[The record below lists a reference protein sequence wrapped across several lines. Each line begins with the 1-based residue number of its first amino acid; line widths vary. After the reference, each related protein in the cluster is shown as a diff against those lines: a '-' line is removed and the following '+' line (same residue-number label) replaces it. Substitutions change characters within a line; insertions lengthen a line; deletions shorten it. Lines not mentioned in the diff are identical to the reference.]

1 MALRGRTQTV
11 VGSRTDGSIGKV
23 IHGALA
29 YDVQAWVLTLG
40 NERRFRERLVRMAR
54 LAAGESV
61 LDVGCGTGAL
71 AIAAGR
77 QVGSAGEVCGVD
89 PSPEMVARARRK
101 AAKAGVDV
109 RFETAAAQALPF
121 PDASFDAV
129 LSCLMLHHVSEG
141 GRPQAI
147 GEISR
152 VLKPG
157 GSFLAI
163 DFGSS
168 GKRHGMLHKLHGK
181 LQRLRGH
188 ADFDLEELTPAL
200 VSEALEVVER
210 GPVDSSGVLGHSNL
224 RFILARA
231 SAS

>member
-1 MALRGRTQTV
+1 MG
-11 VGSRTDGSIGKV
+11 TDGSIEKV

-29 YDVQAWVLTLG
+29 YDVQAWLLTLG
-40 NERRFRERLVRMAR
+40 NERRFRERLVRLAR
-54 LAAGESV
+54 LAPGESV

-71 AIAAGR
+71 AIAAGQ
-77 QVGSAGEVCGVD
+77 QVGCAGEVCGVD
-89 PSPEMVARARRK
+89 PSPEMVVRARRK

-109 RFETAAAQALPF
+109 RFETAAAQAQPF
-121 PDASFDAV
+121 PDARFDAV
-129 LSCLMLHHVSEG
+129 LSCLVLHHVSEG

-152 VLKPG
+152 ALKPG

-168 GKRHGMLHKLHGK
+168 GTRTRHGILHRLHDR
-181 LQRLRGH
+181 LHRLRGH
-188 ADFDLEELTPAL
+188 ADFDLDELTPAL
-200 VSEALEVVER
+200 ESEASEVVER

-231 SAS
+231 TAP

>member
-1 MALRGRTQTV
+1 MG
-11 VGSRTDGSIGKV
+11 TDGSIGKV
-23 IHGALA
+23 VHGALA

-40 NERRFRERLVRMAR
+40 NERRFRERLVRLAR
-54 LAAGESV
+54 LAPGESV

-71 AIAAGR
+71 AIAAGK
-77 QVGSAGEVCGVD
+77 QVGRAGEVCGVD

-101 AAKAGVDV
+101 AAKAGVAV

-121 PDASFDAV
+121 PDATFDAV
-129 LSCLMLHHVSEG
+129 LSCLVLHHVSEV

-168 GKRHGMLHKLHGK
+168 GKRTRQGVLHRLHGR
-181 LQRLRGH
+181 LHRLRGH

-200 VSEALEVVER
+200 ESEALEVVER
-210 GPVDSSGVLGHSNL
+210 GPIDSSGVLGHSNL

-231 SAS
+231 PAP

>member
-1 MALRGRTQTV
+1 MG
-11 VGSRTDGSIGKV
+11 TDGSIGKV
-23 IHGALA
+23 LHGALA

-40 NERRFRERLVRMAR
+40 NERRFRERLVRLAR
-54 LAAGESV
+54 LAPGESV

-71 AIAAGR
+71 AIAAGK

-121 PDASFDAV
+121 PDARFDAV
-129 LSCLMLHHVSEG
+129 LSCLVLHHVSEG

-163 DFGSS
+163 DLGSS
-168 GKRHGMLHKLHGK
+168 GKRTRHGMLHRLHRR
-181 LQRLRGH
+181 LHRLRGH
-188 ADFDLEELTPAL
+188 VDFDLEELTPAL
-200 VSEALEVVER
+200 ESEALEVVER

-231 SAS
+231 PAP